1 MIRKPKNGGEDAAQQ
16 AEAAKRKEQ
25 AAQEADAAS
34 CAKAEPQPGETEQA
48 GEAQAE
54 AAQAEAAQ
62 ADTPG
67 TDEKTKQPSDLD
79 ILKAYLAQTIEEL
92 KKTKQENDELRTRGQ
107 RLDSQADS
115 LRGKL
120 ESVVAEY
127 DNFRR
132 RTAEEKEALSG
143 EEKAKA
149 VAALLPAL
157 DNLERAMPY
166 AASNPESFEKGV
178 EMTLRQMTETFRTLG
193 VTEIEAQGAEFN
205 PELHEAVMHVED
217 ENVGEGIVTEV
228 FQKGYMLGKKVI
240 RHSVVKVAN

>member
-1 MIRKPKNGGEDAAQQ
+1 MIRKPKNSSEDAAQQ
-16 AEAAKRKEQ
+16 EEAAKREEQ
-25 AAQEADAAS
+25 AAREADAAPG
-34 CAKAEPQPGETEQA
+34 AEVEPQPGEAEQA
-48 GEAQAE
+48 GEAKAE
-54 AAQAEAAQ
+54 APR

-67 TDEKTKQPSDLD
+67 EAEKPKQPTDLD
-79 ILKAYLAQTIEEL
+79 ILKAYLAQALEEL
-92 KKTKQENDELRTRGQ
+92 KKTKQENDELRTREQ
-107 RLDSQADS
+107 RLEAQAES

-132 RTAEEKEALSG
+132 RTAEEKEALDG
-143 EEKAKA
+143 EAKAKA
-149 VAALLPAL
+149 VAALLPSL

-178 EMTLRQMTETFRTLG
+178 EMTLRQMAEAFRTLG

-217 ENVGEGIVTEV
+217 ENAGEGVITEV
-228 FQKGYMLGKKVI
+228 FQKGYTLGKKVI

>member
-1 MIRKPKNGGEDAAQQ
+1 MIRKPKNSGEDAAQQ

-34 CAKAEPQPGETEQA
+34 CAKAEPQPGEAEQA

-54 AAQAEAAQ
+54 AVQ

-67 TDEKTKQPSDLD
+67 TDEKPKQPSDLD

-107 RLDSQADS
+107 RLDSQVDS

-143 EEKAKA
+143 EAKAKA

-228 FQKGYMLGKKVI
+228 FQKGYMLGNKVI